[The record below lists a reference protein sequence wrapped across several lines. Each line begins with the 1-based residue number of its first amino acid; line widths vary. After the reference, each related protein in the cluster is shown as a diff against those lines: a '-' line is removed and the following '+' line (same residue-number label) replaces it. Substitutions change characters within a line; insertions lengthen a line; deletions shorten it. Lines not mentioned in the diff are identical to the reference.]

1 MEGQWRNAMHF
12 TIDNVEVT
20 SNLTDLTEDEVR
32 KYIRYVDENKTDD
45 IPLEKLEVKL
55 CDDGKIDVN
64 YTLQGRKFERIRRI
78 TGYLTGDLS
87 SWNNAKRAEES
98 ERVKHNVGDEYE

>member
-20 SNLTDLTEDEVR
+20 SNLTDLTVDEVR

-78 TGYLTGDLS
+78 TG
-87 SWNNAKRAEES
+87 
-98 ERVKHNVGDEYE
+98 